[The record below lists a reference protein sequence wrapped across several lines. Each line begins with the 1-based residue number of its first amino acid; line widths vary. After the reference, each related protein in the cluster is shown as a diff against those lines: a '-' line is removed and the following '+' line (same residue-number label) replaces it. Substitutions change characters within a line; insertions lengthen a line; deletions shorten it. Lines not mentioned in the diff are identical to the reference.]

1 MYCIRYTLFLYVF
14 SIAQQIN
21 GTFYRLFSIFRSLVD
36 VLPHF
41 SLLCLL
47 SLHSLL
53 YNVMHSVCR
62 YFSAYIFVHELC
74 FCNVDAMTN
83 YTFITVV
90 SYLSRI
96 ANNLIDAEKLSCR
109 SHKQTIWVDCA
120 SQQKNG
126 LWFTQQFVE
135 YHHPPYAKCTCD
147 NPFRSQR
154 CHFYIPNIRWKFVFF
169 VCCVCDMCQEKSSID
184 RFEWHS
190 NLFQLQLSLGEAVGA
205 TLTTLF
211 WILFFSYCVSYV
223 ENCSRRESIS
233 NQSRLFFFR
242 NDFSW
247 YRGIWI
253 YEPNPIVVL

>member
-1 MYCIRYTLFLYVF
+1 MSSLLHNRSMVLFIV
-14 SIAQQIN
+14 I
-21 GTFYRLFSIFRSLVD
+21 FSIFRSLVD

-41 SLLCLL
+41 FLLCLL

-83 YTFITVV
+83 YTFISVV

-96 ANNLIDAEKLSCR
+96 ANNLIDAEILSCR

-147 NPFRSQR
+147 NPFRSHR
-154 CHFYIPNIRWKFVFF
+154 CHFYIPNTRWKFVFCMLCMWH
-169 VCCVCDMCQEKSSID
+169 VSGEIVNRSIRMTFKFIPIAVVVRRGSRCHTD
-184 RFEWHS
+184 NTFLNFIFFLLRFLCWK
-190 NLFQLQLSLGEAVGA
+190 L
-205 TLTTLF
+205 
-211 WILFFSYCVSYV
+211 
-223 ENCSRRESIS
+223 
-233 NQSRLFFFR
+233 
-242 NDFSW
+242 
-247 YRGIWI
+247 
-253 YEPNPIVVL
+253 